1 VLTDLGDCHFFAA
14 WNFEASS
21 TRQCEI
27 SLPAMAA
34 LGRGMART
42 VPADQPRAL
51 PAALPPVGAVVPVAY
66 LAVFADP
73 ADPMTVALR
82 HIVPALLHEPGRFRV
97 TVYARSKV
105 SEPFLDRLRGMGAT
119 CHVVTAARPTELVEA
134 LAVQDPPAVLISD
147 MNNAVPTAVFAR
159 RLAPVSSTEIQGAV

>member
-1 VLTDLGDCHFFAA
+1 
-14 WNFEASS
+14 
-21 TRQCEI
+21 
-27 SLPAMAA
+27 MAA

-51 PAALPPVGAVVPVAY
+51 PAALPPVGAVVHVTY

-97 TVYARSKV
+97 TVYAWSNV
-105 SEPFLDRLRGMGAT
+105 LEPFLDRLRGMGAT
-119 CHVVTAARPTELVEA
+119 CHVVTAARPTELVEAIEA